1 MLWIMLA
8 LLIFIFQVATIL
20 IGEYRHPSKAVAW
33 QLILF
38 VFPLIGFVMYY
49 FMAKEFQRRRTVR
62 RQGVIPPE
70 LRRAALRR
78 TRLVHRIQELG
89 EGEFV
94 QQERLYRLLQSFSLS
109 PMTCC
114 NEIEVL
120 QNGEE
125 TYERILEAITAA
137 RHHIHLEYYT
147 IRDDETGRRF
157 RQALLAKAAE
167 GVQIRLI
174 YDGVGSYETGGA
186 YFAELEAAGVRT
198 CCFLPPRIAFFEKR
212 MNYRNHRKIV
222 VIDGTVGFLGG
233 INIGNEYIGGDP
245 KLGFWRDTHLR
256 LYGDAVYSLQ
266 DVFSRDWWFA
276 AREKLAVP
284 GLYPRHTC
292 AGREQVQIL
301 TSGPDSSSDAL
312 LEVFFNAIAVAK
324 SRIYIVTPYF
334 IPDASLMMGLK
345 TAAVSGVDVR
355 LILPQVS
362 DSRLVM
368 NASLSYA
375 EELLD
380 AGVRIFR
387 YQKGFIHSKTL
398 IIDRLLA
405 SIGTANMDMRS
416 FFSNFELTAL
426 LFNKEAMDRMERDFV
441 QDMQDSKELQLFSF
455 KRRPRWH
462 KMGEAVSRILSPLL

>member
-1 MLWIMLA
+1 MLWVIIA
-8 LLIFIFQVATIL
+8 LLIFILQVLAIL
-20 IGEYRHPSKAVAW
+20 VGEYRRPSKAVAW

-49 FMAKEFQRRRTVR
+49 FMAQEFQRRRTVR
-62 RQGVIPPE
+62 RQGIIPSE
-70 LRRAALRR
+70 LRREALRR
-78 TRLVHRIQELG
+78 SKLVHRIQELG
-89 EGEFV
+89 EETFIH
-94 QQERLYRLLQSFSLS
+94 QERLFHLLQSFSLS
-109 PMTCC
+109 PITCC

-120 QNGEE
+120 QDGEE
-125 TYERILEAITAA
+125 TYERLLEAIAAA

-147 IRDDETGRRF
+147 IRDDETGQRF
-157 RQALLAKAAE
+157 RSALLTKAAE

-174 YDGVGSYETGGA
+174 YDGVGSYETSGA
-186 YFAELEAAGVRT
+186 YFAALEAAGVRT
-198 CCFLPPRIAFFEKR
+198 VCFLPPRIAFFEKR
-212 MNYRNHRKIV
+212 MNYRNHRKIA
-222 VIDGTVGFLGG
+222 VIDGKVGFLGG

-245 KLGFWRDTHLR
+245 KLGYWRDTHLR

-276 AREKLAVP
+276 AKERLNVP
-284 GLYPRHTC
+284 GLFPQHTC
-292 AGREQVQIL
+292 EGLDQVQIL

-324 SRIYIVTPYF
+324 SRIYITTPYF

-355 LILPQVS
+355 LIIPQTC

-368 NASLSYA
+368 RASLSYV

-387 YQKGFIHSKTL
+387 YQKGFIHCKTL
-398 IIDRLLA
+398 IVDQLLA
-405 SIGTANMDMRS
+405 SVGTANMDMRS

-426 LFNKEAMDRMERDFV
+426 LFNQAVIRRMEQDFARDI
-441 QDMQDSKELQLFSF
+441 QDSTELQLSSF
-455 KRRPRWH
+455 KRRPRSQ
-462 KMGEAVSRILSPLL
+462 KIGEAVSRMLSPLL